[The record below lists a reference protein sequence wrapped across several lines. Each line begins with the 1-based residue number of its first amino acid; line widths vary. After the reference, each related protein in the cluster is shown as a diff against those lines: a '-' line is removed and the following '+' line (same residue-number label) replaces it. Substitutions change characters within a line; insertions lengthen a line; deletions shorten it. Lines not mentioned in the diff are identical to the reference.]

1 MSTMNLALKAPP
13 LALREQAPGPARAT
27 PTAASPATGATPQAD
42 AAPAALE
49 LRNVCKSYGSGSART
64 EVLDQLNLRIE
75 PGEFV
80 AIVGFSGSG
89 KTTLVSLLAGLAQ
102 ADSGQVLKDGQP
114 ITAPGPD
121 RGVVFQ
127 SYSLMPWLTV
137 RENIALAVDRV
148 FASDSR
154 TQRNERVSRY
164 ISMVGLTPAADKKP
178 AQLSGGMR
186 QRVSVARAL
195 ATNPDVLLMDEP
207 LSALDAL
214 TRANLQDEIVRIWSE
229 ERKTVL
235 LITNDV
241 DEALMMADRIIP
253 LETGP
258 RAKLGPSFKVDIDRP
273 RDRRAMNHDVRFQAL
288 RAQITQHLLG
298 LAHQRDTD
306 QGTQII
312 ALPQLTPR
320 EVAPQRLPTAA
331 SLFRMRHA
339 AQAEA
344 IENDLVAAARAAAPT
359 LLSPTPADAAA
370 NEHISDGRFVEFSQV
385 VKVYPGANGPQTVVD
400 GFDMKIR
407 RGEFI
412 SVIGH
417 SGCGKSTVLSM
428 IAGLTDISE
437 GVIVL
442 DGREVA
448 NAGPDRGLVFQAPSL
463 VPWLTAF
470 ENVMLGV
477 ARVFPHAT
485 QAERNNTVAY
495 YLGRVGL
502 GNAMD
507 KRAADL
513 SNGMKQR
520 VGIARA
526 FALNPKL
533 LLLDE
538 PFGMLDSLTRWDL
551 QEVLME
557 TWARSQVTA
566 IMVTHDVD
574 EAILLA
580 DRVVMMSNGPRAKI
594 GRIMDV
600 PLPRPR
606 TREALLSHPRYYE
619 LREELIGFLED
630 CGKQH

>member
-1 MSTMNLALKAPP
+1 MTLAMRTPIGLHLPPAPVQVT
-13 LALREQAPGPARAT
+13 AGDAPTVCAVP
-27 PTAASPATGATPQAD
+27 GA
-42 AAPAALE
+42 AALE
-49 LRNVCKSYGSGSART
+49 LRNVSKSYGSGASRT
-64 EVLDQLNLRIE
+64 EVVHRLNLRIE

-89 KTTLVSLLAGLAQ
+89 KTTLVSLLAGLLA
-102 ADSGQVLKDGQP
+102 ADRGDVLKDGRP

-137 RENIALAVDRV
+137 QENIALAVDHV
-148 FASDSR
+148 FAAESGPAR
-154 TQRNERVSRY
+154 AARVKRY
-164 ISMVGLTPAADKKP
+164 IVMVGLSAAADKKP

-229 ERKTVL
+229 EHKTAL

-258 RAKLGPSFKVDIDRP
+258 RAQLGPSFTVDIERP
-273 RDRRAMNHDVRFQAL
+273 RDRREMNHDARFQKL
-288 RAQITQHLLG
+288 RADITQHLLG
-298 LAHQRDTD
+298 LAHRRDAG
-306 QGTQII
+306 QGAQVI
-312 ALPQLTPR
+312 ALPNLTPR
-320 EVAPQRLPTAA
+320 PVKGQRRPTIA
-331 SLFRMRHA
+331 SVIRLRHA
-339 AQAEA
+339 AQSEA
-344 IENDLVAAARAAAPT
+344 IEAAAIAQPDMPSDPT
-359 LLSPTPADAAA
+359 GTMRPQAD
-370 NEHISDGRFVEFSQV
+370 RFVDFSEV
-385 VKVYPGANGPQTVVD
+385 VKVYPGARGPQTVVD
-400 GFDMKIR
+400 GFDLKIR
-407 RGEFI
+407 QGEFI

-428 IAGLTDISE
+428 MAGLTGITE

-448 NAGPDRGLVFQAPSL
+448 DAGPDRGLVFQAPSL
-463 VPWLTAF
+463 VPWLSAF
-470 ENVMLGV
+470 DNVMLGV
-477 ARVFPHAT
+477 ARVFPDASKS
-485 QAERNNTVAY
+485 ERHNTVAY
-495 YLGRVGL
+495 YLAKVGL
-502 GNAMD
+502 GNAMH
-507 KRAADL
+507 KRASEL

-526 FALNPKL
+526 FALNPKM

-557 TWARSQVTA
+557 VWSRSQVTA
-566 IMVTHDVD
+566 MMVTHDVD

-580 DRVVMMSNGPRAKI
+580 DRVVMMTNGPRAKI
-594 GRIMDV
+594 GRILDV

-606 TREALLSHPRYYE
+606 SREALVAHPQYYK

-630 CGKQH
+630 CGRQH

>member
-1 MSTMNLALKAPP
+1 MTNLALKSTVV
-13 LALREQAPGPARAT
+13 LAAITTLAVPARRN
-27 PTAASPATGATPQAD
+27 D
-42 AAPAALE
+42 AAPKTSTSTAALE
-49 LRNVCKSYGSGSART
+49 LRNVSKSYGKGSARS
-64 EVLDQLNLRIE
+64 EVLDRLNLQIA

-89 KTTLVSLLAGLAQ
+89 KTTLVNLLAGLLQ
-102 ADSGQVLKDGQP
+102 ADSGEVLKDGRP
-114 ITAPGPD
+114 ITGPGPD
-121 RGVVFQ
+121 RGIVFQ
-127 SYSLMPWLTV
+127 SYSLMPWLNV
-137 RENIALAVDRV
+137 RENIALAVDQV
-148 FASDSR
+148 FSGATASER
-154 TQRNERVSRY
+154 AERVARY
-164 ISMVGLTPAADKKP
+164 IAMVGLSAAADKKP

-229 ERKTVL
+229 EHKTVL

-258 RAKLGPSFKVDIDRP
+258 RARLGPSFIVDVARP
-273 RDRRAMNHDVRFQAL
+273 RDRREMNHDENFQSL

-298 LAHQRDTD
+298 MAHQRDAG
-306 QGTQII
+306 QGAQVI
-312 ALPQLTPR
+312 ALPILTPR
-320 EVAPQRLPTAA
+320 AVTGERTPTLA
-331 SLFRMRHA
+331 SRMRMRHA
-339 AQAEA
+339 DQTEA
-344 IENDLVAAARAAAPT
+344 IETAATAVTEILPGELATQRIDSARY
-359 LLSPTPADAAA
+359 
-370 NEHISDGRFVEFSQV
+370 VEFSEV

-400 GFDMKIR
+400 GFDLKIR
-407 RGEFI
+407 QGEFI

-428 IAGLTDISE
+428 MAGLTDISG

-463 VPWLTAF
+463 VPWLSAF

-477 ARVFPHAT
+477 ARVFPHASKE
-485 QAERNNTVAY
+485 ERHNTVTY

-502 GNAMD
+502 GNAMH
-507 KRAADL
+507 KRAAEL

-557 TWARSQVTA
+557 VWSRSQVTA
-566 IMVTHDVD
+566 MMVTHDVD

-580 DRVVMMSNGPRAKI
+580 DRVVMMTNGPRARI
-594 GRIMDV
+594 GRVLDV

-606 TREALLSHPRYYE
+606 TREALVAHPQYYR

-630 CGKQH
+630 CGSQH